1 MVKERNAPGHPGRAE
16 ESESSREVSYP
27 PLPPSPV
34 SHHEADEE
42 ELTERANSEHNS
54 TSELSTSDHF
64 EESPEDLNS
73 GSLLPLPRT
82 YITMSDSAV
91 ASALNKATEITKL
104 NSPSDWVEWN
114 RRLRGHLSMVSLWKT
129 LTGERSAPATGTPEY
144 IAWEGNQDKLA
155 SLLLLITGPSAL
167 SLVEL
172 SIDKTATEQY
182 MILKEAYNT
191 TTIVTLGILYRRIF
205 QCSLSNHKS
214 LREYG
219 EEVASARNKLKELGE
234 PLDEF
239 AVSSAFL
246 NGLDASYQAWKD
258 IFYGGYAKNP
268 TKEVNGKKGPHK
280 THDRRDNYPSYR

>member
-1 MVKERNAPGHPGRAE
+1 
-16 ESESSREVSYP
+16 
-27 PLPPSPV
+27 
-34 SHHEADEE
+34 
-42 ELTERANSEHNS
+42 
-54 TSELSTSDHF
+54 
-64 EESPEDLNS
+64 
-73 GSLLPLPRT
+73 
-82 YITMSDSAV
+82 MSDSAV

-114 RRLRGHLSMVSLWKT
+114 RRLRGHLGMVGLWKT
-129 LTGERSAPATGTPEY
+129 LTDETPAPATGTPEY

-172 SIDKTATEQY
+172 NIDKTATEQY

-219 EEVASARNKLKELGE
+219 EESGFR
-234 PLDEF
+234 
-239 AVSSAFL
+239 
-246 NGLDASYQAWKD
+246 
-258 IFYGGYAKNP
+258 
-268 TKEVNGKKGPHK
+268 TKQVK
-280 THDRRDNYPSYR
+280 RIR

>member
-1 MVKERNAPGHPGRAE
+1 MVMERNAPRKPGRAE
-16 ESESSREVSYP
+16 ESGSSSGEVSYP

-34 SHHEADEE
+34 SHNEADKKE
-42 ELTERANSEHNS
+42 ELTERGISEPDDS

-73 GSLLPLPRT
+73 NSLLPPPPST
-82 YITMSDSAV
+82 YITMPDSAV
-91 ASALNKATEITKL
+91 ASALNKVTEITKL

-114 RRLRGHLSMVSLWKT
+114 RRLRGHLGMVGLWKT
-129 LTGERSAPATGTPEY
+129 LTGETPAPATGTPDY

-167 SLVEL
+167 YLVEL
-172 SIDKTATEQY
+172 NINKTATEQY
-182 MILKEAYNT
+182 TILKEAYNT

-205 QCSLSNHKS
+205 QCSLSNHKP

-246 NGLDASYQAWKD
+246 NGLDA
-258 IFYGGYAKNP
+258 
-268 TKEVNGKKGPHK
+268 
-280 THDRRDNYPSYR
+280 